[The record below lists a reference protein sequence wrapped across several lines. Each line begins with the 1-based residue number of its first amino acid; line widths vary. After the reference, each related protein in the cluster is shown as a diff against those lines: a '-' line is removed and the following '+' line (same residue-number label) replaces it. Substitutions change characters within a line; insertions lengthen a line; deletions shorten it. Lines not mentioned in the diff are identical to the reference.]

1 MTDTERVWL
10 VYREYTDKGLL
21 NVVYATPDGERVLRK
36 QRSMNAGD
44 PTAAVDADADDLEP
58 PRTTRSATATP
69 TRRRGCATATTP
81 TTACRVRSGGDRE
94 QSTSGRHETTRMYDA
109 LPAEVTGA

>member
-10 VYREYTDKGLL
+10 VYREYTDKGML

-58 PRTTRSATATP
+58 PEDDQER
-69 TRRRGCATATTP
+69 
-81 TTACRVRSGGDRE
+81 DRYADE
-94 QSTSGRHETTRMYDA
+94 ATRMRDRHD
-109 LPAEVTGA
+109 PDDRV

>member
-1 MTDTERVWL
+1 MTDTERAWL

-44 PTAAVDADADDLEP
+44 PTAAVDVEVDDLEP
-58 PRTTRSATATP
+58 PADDQERQRYAEEA
-69 TRRRGCATATTP
+69 
-81 TTACRVRSGGDRE
+81 
-94 QSTSGRHETTRMYDA
+94 TRMRDRHD
-109 LPAEVTGA
+109 PDDRV

>member
-21 NVVYATPDGERVLRK
+21 SIVYATLDGDRVLRK

-44 PTAAVDADADDLEP
+44 PTAAVEADAETLEAVEDSQERQRYADEARRMRDRHDPDD
-58 PRTTRSATATP
+58 
-69 TRRRGCATATTP
+69 
-81 TTACRVRSGGDRE
+81 RV
-94 QSTSGRHETTRMYDA
+94 
-109 LPAEVTGA
+109 